1 MIYLFNISLFDI
13 IDMIIEYIND
23 ISLKK
28 KKSWIKAAEKE
39 YLFPVT
45 SAAKQLRAQLPAF
58 KDH

>member
-28 KKSWIKAAEKE
+28 KKK
-39 YLFPVT
+39 LN
-45 SAAKQLRAQLPAF
+45 
-58 KDH
+58 